1 MLGLRI
7 FFAVTTKKN
16 QGCKFAPKKYIIHL
30 NTLSAIAINEW
41 VEQNNPGF
49 NSILHQSD
57 R

>member
-7 FFAVTTKKN
+7 FVAVTTKKN
-16 QGCKFAPKKYIIHL
+16 QGCKFAPKYITHL